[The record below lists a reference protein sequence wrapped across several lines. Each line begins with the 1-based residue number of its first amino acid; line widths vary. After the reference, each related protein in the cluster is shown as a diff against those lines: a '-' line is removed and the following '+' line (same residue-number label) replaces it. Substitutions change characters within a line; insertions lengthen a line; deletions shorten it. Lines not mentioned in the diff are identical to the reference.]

1 MRKEFLT
8 VEFPSAERRNSFSR
22 HLKECI
28 EFSSSRKSSFDG
40 FRSFR
45 FLNGFL

>member
-8 VEFPSAERRNSFSR
+8 LELPSVEIRDVLSK

-28 EFSSSRKSSFDG
+28 EFSSTRGFSF
-40 FRSFR
+40 
-45 FLNGFL
+45 